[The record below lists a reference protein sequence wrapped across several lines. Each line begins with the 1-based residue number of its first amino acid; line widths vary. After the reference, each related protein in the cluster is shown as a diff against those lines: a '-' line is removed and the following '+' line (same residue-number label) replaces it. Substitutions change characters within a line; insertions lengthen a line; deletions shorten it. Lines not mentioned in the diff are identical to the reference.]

1 VRTYGA
7 VEDYEDHQL
16 VVGLPHRDL
25 VDNAL
30 KGLGIG
36 FKEIDTSPPLGLA
49 LLTLDKGGLAQ
60 AAAPLRQDGAL
71 VARAEQAKWRGA
83 QPSGAQLSDL
93 DLLLSKLCGDF
104 SSSYAG
110 WIPDIGKNRLISP
123 VRGLPYVDGC
133 AVGHPEQ
140 LGLNDPV
147 PGLTSGNG
155 AGWSGPRPA
164 EPGQGVR
171 VGLLDTK
178 LYPNAWLQG
187 GYLAAG
193 DDMVPDP
200 PPGGEFKALE
210 GHGAFVAGLILQ
222 QAPGAALVVRPVLT
236 KQAVGKTW
244 DVAKIMAE
252 FAGTGVD
259 ILNLS
264 FGCYTDDGQPPLVL
278 AKAVSL
284 LSPQILLVAAAG
296 NHGNIQELW
305 EAHSPLA
312 APWTVNLTDTTPV
325 WPAAFAEVTAVGAS
339 DADGNPADFSPKA
352 PWVDATAPGVGVES
366 TYFKGTVRLSDPGA
380 TPQDQD
386 FPGFAQWQGTSFA
399 AATVSGAI
407 AARIGPGCDAQHAR
421 EAVLDN
427 PGSTGIQRFSLGPV
441 TPVNPVTPVTTVST
455 GP

>member
-16 VVGLPHRDL
+16 VVGLPHQDL
-25 VDNAL
+25 VGNAL

-36 FKEIDTSPPLGLA
+36 FKEEDTSPPLGLA
-49 LLTLDKGGLAQ
+49 LLTLDKDGLAQ
-60 AAAPLRQDGAL
+60 AAVPLRQDGAL
-71 VARAEQAKWRGA
+71 VASAVQAKWRGA

-93 DLLLSKLCGDF
+93 DLLLSKLWGDF
-104 SSSYAG
+104 GSRYAG
-110 WIPDIGKNRLISP
+110 WIPDIGKNRMISP

-133 AVGHPEQ
+133 AEGHPEQ

-171 VGLLDTK
+171 VGLLDTP

-187 GYLAAG
+187 GYLATEK
-193 DDMVPDP
+193 DMVPDP

-210 GHGAFVAGLILQ
+210 GHATFVAGLILQ

-236 KQAVGKTW
+236 KEALGRTW

-284 LSPQILLVAAAG
+284 LSPEILLVAAAG
-296 NHGNIQELW
+296 NHGDIQELR
-305 EAHSPLA
+305 AANSPLA
-312 APWTVNLTDTTPV
+312 APWTVNLMDTTPV
-325 WPAAFAEVTAVGAS
+325 WPAAFAEVTAVGATDLS
-339 DADGNPADFSPKA
+339 GNLAPFTPKA
-352 PWVDATAPGVGVES
+352 PWVDVTAPGVDVES
-366 TYFKGTVRLSDPGA
+366 TYLKGKVRLSDPGA
-380 TPQDQD
+380 SQQIQD
-386 FPGFAQWQGTSFA
+386 FPGFARWRGTSFA
-399 AATVSGAI
+399 AASFSGAV
-407 AARIGPGCDAQHAR
+407 AARIGPGCDAQQAR
-421 EAVLDN
+421 DAVLDGGVT
-427 PGSTGIQRFSLGPV
+427 PGIQRFPFSPA
-441 TPVNPVTPVTTVST
+441 TPVSSAT
-455 GP
+455 